1 MTKVALHS
9 LGCKVNQ
16 YETEAVKQ
24 MFGDKGYQIVSFS
37 DKADIYIVNT
47 CTVTNIA
54 DKKSRQM
61 LSRAKK
67 INDKAII
74 VAVGC
79 YAQIA
84 EKELKENN
92 DIDLIIGNTKKN
104 NIVNIVENYIKHHD
118 KISTVEDI
126 SVNKDY
132 EDLWLTKLDEKTRA
146 TIKIQDGCNQF
157 CSYCIIPYVRGRVR
171 SREVSSI
178 LKEVNEIVRN
188 GYKEIVL
195 TGIHLASYGIE
206 FNNYKLI
213 DLLEE
218 LNAISGLERIRLG
231 SLEPNLVTQA
241 FVDRL
246 EKLNK
251 ICPHFHLSLQSGC
264 DETLK
269 RMNRK
274 YSTDDYYNSVTRLR
288 RIFDNPSITT
298 DIIVGFPGET
308 DEEFKT
314 TIDFVNKV
322 KFADIH
328 IFKYSPRQG
337 TKAAESKNQIRNDIK
352 SSRSKLL
359 NEYKTELYHKYLK
372 QYIGEQVS
380 VLFEK
385 GVEINEEQYWV
396 GHTGNYL
403 KVYISEVKDLENSIV
418 NVEIKDTF
426 EDGLIGKPGLR

>member
-1 MTKVALHS
+1 MTKVGLHT

-24 MFGDKGYQIVSFS
+24 MFTDKGYEIVSFS

-61 LSRAKK
+61 LSRARK
-67 INDKAII
+67 INDEAII

-104 NIVNIVENYIKHHD
+104 NIVNIVEAYINHHN
-118 KISTVEDI
+118 KMSTVEDI

-132 EDLWLTKLDEKTRA
+132 EDLWLTKINEKTRA

-206 FNNYKLI
+206 FNDYKLI

-231 SLEPNLVTQA
+231 SLEPNLITQA

-246 EKLNK
+246 EKVTK
-251 ICPHFHLSLQSGC
+251 ICQHFHLSLQSGC

-274 YSTDDYYNSVTRLR
+274 YTTDDYYNSVMRLR
-288 RIFDNPSITT
+288 RVFDNPSITT

-308 DEEFKT
+308 DEEFET
-314 TIDFVNKV
+314 TINFVNKV

-337 TKAAESKNQIRNDIK
+337 TKAAESKDQIRNDIK
-352 SSRSKLL
+352 SSRSKILT
-359 NEYKTELYHKYLK
+359 EYKIKLYHEYLNKYL
-372 QYIGEQVS
+372 GEQVS

-385 GVEINEEQYWV
+385 EVEINKEQYWV
-396 GHTGNYL
+396 GHTKNYL
-403 KVYISEVKDLENSIV
+403 KVYTAEVKDLENSSV
-418 NVEIKDTF
+418 NVVIKDAF
-426 EDGLIGKPGLR
+426 EDGLLF